1 MDRLTEMA
9 GACAGLLK
17 ERGVSV
23 AVAESSAGGLISAS
37 LLSVPGAS
45 AYFLGG
51 GVVYTR
57 TARRALLDLPEE
69 VITTNAG
76 SEEYALILARAVRDR
91 FDATWGLCETGAT
104 GPTGSRYGHDAG
116 HCCIA
121 VAGPVERSMTLET
134 RNAEREPN
142 MWRFADTALRL
153 LEETLREN

>member
-1 MDRLTEMA
+1 LDRLTEMA
-9 GACAGLLK
+9 GGIGALLK
-17 ERGVSV
+17 EKGATV

-37 LLSVPGAS
+37 LLVVPGAS

-57 TARRALLDLPEE
+57 TARRALLDLPEQ
-69 VITTNAG
+69 VIAMNAG

-91 FDATWGLCETGAT
+91 FEADWGLCETGAT

-121 VAGPVERSMTLET
+121 VAGAVERAMTLET
-134 RNAEREPN
+134 RIAARESN
-142 MWRFADTALRL
+142 MWRFAETALRL
-153 LEETLREN
+153 LEETVREG